1 MRANHLSTVI
11 DKDNPNLIHI
21 PQTADKNLRNKY
33 SSMMSRMEA
42 FEKMSQE
49 NQVAYLKNNIR

>member
-11 DKDNPNLIHI
+11 DKDNPTLIHI
-21 PQTADKNLRNKY
+21 PQTADKNLRNKF

-42 FEKMSQE
+42 FENDPYYKYII
-49 NQVAYLKNNIR
+49 AD